1 MENDM
6 KNTIHALM
14 IKVLQ
19 KIINDEVI
27 IFPGSNEVEIE
38 ILNTLV
44 FNLSVNTKL
53 ENKEIIRILEN
64 FLTLDKKIFFKKRIN
79 FETFLNLKKAI
90 DKTEILSIQNGF
102 NQNNYIIQLIND
114 NFNKILIEIAES
126 QLED

>member
-1 MENDM
+1 M
-6 KNTIHALM
+6 KNTIHALI

-19 KIINDEVI
+19 KIINNEVI
-27 IFPGSNEVEIE
+27 IFPGSNEIEIE

-53 ENKEIIRILEN
+53 ENKEMIKILED
-64 FLTLDKKIFFKKRIN
+64 FLSLEQKVFFKKRIN

-90 DKTEILSIQNGF
+90 DKTEILSVENGF
-102 NQNNYIIQLIND
+102 NQNIYINQIIND
-114 NFNKILIEIAES
+114 YFNKTLIEIAES

>member
-1 MENDM
+1 M
-6 KNTIHALM
+6 KNTIHALI

-19 KIINDEVI
+19 KIINNEVI
-27 IFPGSNEVEIE
+27 IFPGSNEIEIE

-53 ENKEIIRILEN
+53 ENKKIIKILED
-64 FLTLDKKIFFKKRIN
+64 FLSLEQKVFFKKRIN

-90 DKTEILSIQNGF
+90 DKTEILSFQNGF

-114 NFNKILIEIAES
+114 NFNKILMEIAES